1 MWDNVTEI
9 KLNISEWV
17 SQLAFTCSNL
27 TLETLEQRC
36 KICSKLA
43 IRPPKRRQW
52 RRFGGFIVN
61 FEHISHLYCSVFFVN
76 FEHVIAGWDGSKIRK
91 VRKCRPAVSNET
103 IVASGHFFFTEVA
116 LVQNITDIALL
127 GFWLM
132 LLPWMFISCYTTIFL
147 RKQIFQMFI
156 FWWIRF
162 SDVLMFYGWERGHPL
177 STYATERDREVVQNA
192 YSCVRGKWE
201 CLLLKIS
208 K

>member
-9 KLNISEWV
+9 KLNISERV
-17 SQLAFTCSNL
+17 SQPAFAFSKL
-27 TLETLEQRC
+27 TIETLEQRC
-36 KICSKLA
+36 KICSKLT
-43 IRPPKRRQW
+43 IKPPKGRQW

-177 STYATERDREVVQNA
+177 STYAIERDRKVVQNA
-192 YSCVRGKWE
+192 YSCVRRKWG
-201 CLLLKIS
+201 CLHVKIS

>member
-1 MWDNVTEI
+1 MWDNVTEV
-9 KLNISEWV
+9 KLNISERV
-17 SQLAFTCSNL
+17 SQPAFTCSKL
-27 TLETLEQRC
+27 TIETLEQKC
-36 KICSKLA
+36 KICSKLT
-43 IRPPKRRQW
+43 IKPPKRRQW
-52 RRFGGFIVN
+52 
-61 FEHISHLYCSVFFVN
+61 
-76 FEHVIAGWDGSKIRK
+76 RK

-103 IVASGHFFFTEVA
+103 IVASRHFSFTEVA

-162 SDVLMFYGWERGHPL
+162 SDVLMFYSWERGHPL
-177 STYATERDREVVQNA
+177 STYATEGDREVIQNA
-192 YSCVRGKWE
+192 YSCVRGKWGWVP
-201 CLLLKIS
+201 LKIF